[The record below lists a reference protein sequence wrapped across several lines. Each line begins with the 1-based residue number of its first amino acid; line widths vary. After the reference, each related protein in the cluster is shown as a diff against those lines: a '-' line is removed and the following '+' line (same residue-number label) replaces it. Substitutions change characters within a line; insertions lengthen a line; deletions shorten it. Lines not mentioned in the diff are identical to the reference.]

1 MNTSTSFIVE
11 PLIVAT
17 IVAIREAIP
26 IGENAIT
33 NSVIF
38 SIASLPWSITLISS
52 SAFCPSARRA
62 TPKKIANIII

>member
-26 IGENAIT
+26 IGEKAIT

-38 SIASLPWSITLISS
+38 SIASLP
-52 SAFCPSARRA
+52 
-62 TPKKIANIII
+62 